1 MPAAFSIDQRSTFI
15 LPVEFHRPGNADP
28 VTVRFTC
35 AHKKLSEVSALE
47 KEMRNSFDKYFADE
61 AAGKVHELT
70 FVEFKVQAEAKFVAQ
85 IAQAWDAASDF
96 TQANLAEMF
105 DAYPSAYT
113 AFAAEYSAELMGT
126 REKY

>member
-47 KEMRNSFDKYFADE
+47 KEMRTSFDKYFADE
-61 AAGKVHELT
+61 AAGKVHEMT
-70 FVEFKVQAEAKFVAQ
+70 FVEFKVHAEAKFVAQ